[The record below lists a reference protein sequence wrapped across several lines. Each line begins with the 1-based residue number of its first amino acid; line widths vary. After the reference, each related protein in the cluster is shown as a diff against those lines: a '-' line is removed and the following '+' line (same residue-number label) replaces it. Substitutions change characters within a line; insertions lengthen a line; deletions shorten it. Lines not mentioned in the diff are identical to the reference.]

1 VTDVPPGAANYC
13 YRHPDRQSFVLCQR
27 CGRTICGQCQTPAAV
42 GVHCPECV
50 REARGSAPR
59 MKPAVVTRFRSA
71 SASGAPVVTYGII
84 AVTLVVFLLQLVTGV
99 RGGIVT
105 QAMVFYA
112 PLEIQQPWR
121 MVTTMFVHGS
131 FWHILF
137 NMYSLYIFGA
147 ELERQLGRARYAAL
161 YFIAG
166 VGGSAA
172 VAVLS
177 PATPVLGA
185 SGAIFGLMA
194 AFFVIARSLG
204 SRSIQLLVLV
214 AVNLAIGFVLP
225 GVAWQAHVGGLI
237 AGGAIAFLYSKTRHR
252 SKRPLQTGVL
262 VAIGVAVV
270 VITLA
275 RSAQVVGLI

>member
-1 VTDVPPGAANYC
+1 MTDAPRNAANYC

-27 CGRTICGQCQTPAAV
+27 CGRTICGECQTPAAV

-59 MKPAVVTRFRSA
+59 VKPAVVTRFR
-71 SASGAPVVTYGII
+71 GAAAAGKPVVTYSIM
-84 AVTLVVFLLQLVTGV
+84 AVTAVVFLLQLLTGV
-99 RGGIVT
+99 GNGVVT
-105 QAMVFYA
+105 QALVFYA
-112 PLEIQQPWR
+112 PVEIQQPWR

-147 ELERQLGRARYAAL
+147 ELERQLGRARYSAL

-166 VGGSAA
+166 IGGSAA
-172 VAVLS
+172 VAVLAPS
-177 PATPVLGA
+177 SVVLGA
-185 SGAIFGLMA
+185 SGAVFGLMA

-214 AVNLAIGFVLP
+214 AINLALGFILP
-225 GVAWQAHVGGLI
+225 SVAWQAHVGGLI
-237 AGGAIAFLYSKTRHR
+237 VGGAVAFLYSKTRHR
-252 SKRPLQTGVL
+252 SKHALQTGVL
-262 VAIGVAVV
+262 VALGVAVV
-270 VITLA
+270 AITLL
-275 RSAQVVGLI
+275 RSAQLIGLL